1 MGGALMNLYGYLIN
15 ENYEPKQGELTWE
28 FQRIEA
34 DQSIKTYI
42 GFESENQAS
51 TTDKYV
57 VIGNSNEFY
66 TWLNQHGIIE
76 II

>member
-1 MGGALMNLYGYLIN
+1 MNLYGYLIN
-15 ENYEPKQGELTWE
+15 ESYELKQGELIWE

-42 GFESENQAS
+42 GFESENQA
-51 TTDKYV
+51 TTTADYV
-57 VIGNSNEFY
+57 VVGDSEEFY